1 MVVKTSLWV
10 RLWAV
15 AVPLFISILV
25 LDRTGE
31 GGVIAG
37 DPSTKINKY
46 LYVNLLFPLLIAEIA
61 DFYGAW
67 ICVL

>member
-1 MVVKTSLWV
+1 MVVKTSLLV

-46 LYVNLLFPLLIAEIA
+46 LYVNLLFPLLVAEIA
-61 DFYGAW
+61 GFYGAC